1 MRKTLTIAILAT
13 NILLRASPTVELKLR
28 RTPRFQFA
36 PGHAILSL
44 GIEPDA
50 RNRQY
55 CVIYD
60 GGISGS
66 RCRQLDGASA
76 PRTQEELTLKD
87 LPAGHYVAKA
97 EIGRNDNSSVT
108 SAKVEWDVLEPGS
121 EPGL

>member
-13 NILLRASPTVELKLR
+13 NILLHASAPVELKLR

-36 PGHAILSL
+36 PGYVVLSL
-44 GIEPDA
+44 SIEPDA

-55 CVIYD
+55 CIIYD

-66 RCRQLDGASA
+66 RCRQLAGASA
-76 PRTQEELTLKD
+76 PRTQEELTLRD
-87 LPAGHYVAKA
+87 LPAGHYVAIA

-108 SAKVEWDVLEPGS
+108 SAKVEWDVLEPG
-121 EPGL
+121 L